1 MLDKLTI
8 DHFKEHIGSTFQAT
22 PSLGGDAF
30 ELELRRADPSH
41 HAAAEGDDG
50 KQDRERDP
58 FSIEFH
64 SRLPHHVPQQIFAL
78 EHDGLG
84 KLDLFLVPLGPDAD
98 GHRYEA
104 VFG

>member
-8 DHFKEHIGSTFQAT
+8 DDFTPRIGETFTAT
-22 PSLGGDAF
+22 PQEGEAL
-30 ELELRRADPSH
+30 ELELRRAESSPYGSEEG
-41 HAAAEGDDG
+41 AE
-50 KQDRERDP
+50 RAP

-64 SRLPHHVPQQIFAL
+64 SGLPQHVPQQTFAI
-78 EHDGLG
+78 EHGEMG
-84 KLDLFLVPLGPDAD
+84 RFDLFLVPLGPDGE